1 MKFRNPETGEVFE
14 THCDTC
20 GAGSSGCKLVWKN
33 VSCGRLKENPHE
45 AARLMGYEVLEDE
58 AEYYKFEIRLCDTKI
73 DRDFEKFTLPCLR
86 KLSEMFVGKNGFV
99 GQGSIAKILSTVVL
113 KGKDGEWF
121 IKANASIKNIPENFK
136 VIEEIKSGK
145 KKEVSIGCSVATR
158 TCSICGDSTGSC
170 NHKPG
175 EYYNGKQC
183 FMELNDPTD
192 VFEWAFVST
201 PVKEETN
208 MDKPRIAQVL
218 GVEVG
223 ERFSISP
230 VEKQL
235 YVSESGNIIDDNRY
249 LFAQLFVDAI
259 NHPDRI
265 IRKPKPEQEEEKVDK
280 LLEDWTFS
288 EVQEYCKKQ
297 RNTSER
303 CSACKIKKFCDKY
316 LGKKGESASPK
327 YWDLSEPPRWTE
339 QEVERAKA
347 IKLIY
352 PNAEKLELIP
362 CAIRVYTDIGA
373 IAYLHTDLFPSMKN
387 GQISTL
393 DEIIGGAE

>member
-45 AARLMGYEVLEDE
+45 AARLMGYEVVEDE
-58 AEYYKFEIRLCDTKI
+58 PEYYKFEIRLCDTKI
-73 DRDFEKFTLPCLR
+73 DRDFERFTLPCLR
-86 KLSEMFVGKNGFV
+86 KLSKMFVGKNGFV
-99 GQGSIAKILSTVVL
+99 GQDSIAKILSTVVL

-192 VFEWAFVST
+192 VFEWSFVAT
-201 PVKEETN
+201 PVEE
-208 MDKPRIAQVL
+208 K
-218 GVEVG
+218 
-223 ERFSISP
+223 
-230 VEKQL
+230 
-235 YVSESGNIIDDNRY
+235 
-249 LFAQLFVDAI
+249 
-259 NHPDRI
+259 
-265 IRKPKPEQEEEKVDK
+265 KVDK
-280 LLEDWTFS
+280 PLKEWTLGELKEWCYQYRKS
-288 EVQEYCKKQ
+288 HTNKPCEQTCPIYQ
-297 RNTSER
+297 RGICCREWVH
-303 CSACKIKKFCDKY
+303 
-316 LGKKGESASPK
+316 E
-327 YWDLSEPPRWTE
+327 WDLEEKPRWTE
-339 QEVERAKA
+339 QEVEIVKNLLEVVGPAELRKVADMVTMKVDGK
-347 IKLIY
+347 IIY
-352 PNAEKLELIP
+352 LRKDA
-362 CAIRVYTDIGA
+362 
-373 IAYLHTDLFPSMKN
+373 FPSLKN
-387 GQISTL
+387 EMVVTL
-393 DEIIGGAE
+393 YEIIGGLE

>member
-1 MKFRNPETGEVFE
+1 MKFRNPETGEMYVGILNAMD
-14 THCDTC
+14 HYCD
-20 GAGSSGCKLVWKN
+20 S
-33 VSCGRLKENPHE
+33 KEDCDDCQIKEPVQVYKGQKHPCYAYVTDNPHE

-99 GQGSIAKILSTVVL
+99 GQDSIAKILSTVVL

-145 KKEVSIGCSVATR
+145 KKEVSIGCSAATR

-192 VFEWAFVST
+192 VFEWSFVAT
-201 PVKEETN
+201 PVKEEANMGKPLKEWTLGELKEWCYQYRKSHTN
-208 MDKPRIAQVL
+208 KPC
-218 GVEVG
+218 
-223 ERFSISP
+223 
-230 VEKQL
+230 
-235 YVSESGNIIDDNRY
+235 
-249 LFAQLFVDAI
+249 
-259 NHPDRI
+259 
-265 IRKPKPEQEEEKVDK
+265 EQTCPIYQRWICCREWVHEWDLEEK
-280 LLEDWTFS
+280 
-288 EVQEYCKKQ
+288 
-297 RNTSER
+297 
-303 CSACKIKKFCDKY
+303 
-316 LGKKGESASPK
+316 
-327 YWDLSEPPRWTE
+327 PRWTE
-339 QEVERAKA
+339 QEVEDAKTLCRMWPGGK
-347 IKLIY
+347 IEFKRY
-352 PNAEKLELIP
+352 EDGR
-362 CAIRVYTDIGA
+362 CAMVHIQGS
-373 IAYLHTDLFPSMKN
+373 LHGCLDLGQVDLFLSLRP
-387 GQISTL
+387 GQSVTL

>member
-1 MKFRNPETGEVFE
+1 MKFRNFETGEVLEILSKWDFFYGQRAGRELWADKPRDVQDQDIADFNRDME
-14 THCDTC
+14 TITNW
-20 GAGSSGCKLVWKN
+20 V
-33 VSCGRLKENPHE
+33 HE

-192 VFEWAFVST
+192 VFEWAFVAT
-201 PVKEETN
+201 PVKEEAN
-208 MDKPRIAQVL
+208 MDKPPDQQAKADAGKPRPTLVPVSLIEAVTAVRMYGNEKYHDPENWRQVEPQRYQDAL
-218 GVEVG
+218 YRHWLSYLKG
-223 ERFSISP
+223 EQCDP
-230 VEKQL
+230 
-235 YVSESGNIIDDNRY
+235 ESG
-249 LFAQLFVDAI
+249 LPHLW
-259 NHPDRI
+259 H
-265 IRKPKPEQEEEKVDK
+265 
-280 LLEDWTFS
+280 L
-288 EVQEYCKKQ
+288 
-297 RNTSER
+297 
-303 CSACKIKKFCDKY
+303 ACNVAFLIEME
-316 LGKKGESASPK
+316 GKE
-327 YWDLSEPPRWTE
+327 
-339 QEVERAKA
+339 
-347 IKLIY
+347 
-352 PNAEKLELIP
+352 
-362 CAIRVYTDIGA
+362 
-373 IAYLHTDLFPSMKN
+373 
-387 GQISTL
+387 
-393 DEIIGGAE
+393 

>member
-45 AARLMGYEVLEDE
+45 AARLMGYEVVEDE
-58 AEYYKFEIRLCDTKI
+58 PEYYKFEIRLCDTKI
-73 DRDFEKFTLPCLR
+73 DRDFERFTLPCLR

-208 MDKPRIAQVL
+208 MDKP
-218 GVEVG
+218 
-223 ERFSISP
+223 
-230 VEKQL
+230 
-235 YVSESGNIIDDNRY
+235 
-249 LFAQLFVDAI
+249 
-259 NHPDRI
+259 
-265 IRKPKPEQEEEKVDK
+265 KP
-280 LLEDWTFS
+280 LSDWTLG
-288 EVQEYCKKQ
+288 EVKEHCKEQRDTPARCTGCKMQKYCDQ
-297 RNTSER
+297 YFGRQGD
-303 CSACKIKKFCDKY
+303 A
-316 LGKKGESASPK
+316 AAPK
-327 YWDLSEPPRWTE
+327 YWDLTEPPRWTE
-339 QEVERAKA
+339 QEVEDARAVKRLLEADSVTRAAYGNGLVA
-347 IKLIY
+347 IKSDWSVSIVLSRD
-352 PNAEKLELIP
+352 
-362 CAIRVYTDIGA
+362 C
-373 IAYLHTDLFPSMKN
+373 FPSLRP
-387 GQISTL
+387 GEIITL
-393 DEIIGGAE
+393 DEIIGGTE

>member
-1 MKFRNPETGEVFE
+1 MFYSQSLEVLNL
-14 THCDTC
+14 
-20 GAGSSGCKLVWKN
+20 AKAI
-33 VSCGRLKENPHE
+33 RE
-45 AARLMGYEVLEDE
+45 ALEDE

-73 DRDFEKFTLPCLR
+73 DKDFERFTLPCLR
-86 KLSEMFVGKNGFV
+86 ILSEMFVGKNGFV
-99 GQGSIAKILSTVVL
+99 GQNSIAKILSTVVL

-183 FMELNDPTD
+183 FMELDDPTD
-192 VFEWAFVST
+192 VFEWAFVAT
-201 PVKEETN
+201 PVKEEAN
-208 MDKPRIAQVL
+208 MDNPLK
-218 GVEVG
+218 
-223 ERFSISP
+223 
-230 VEKQL
+230 
-235 YVSESGNIIDDNRY
+235 
-249 LFAQLFVDAI
+249 
-259 NHPDRI
+259 
-265 IRKPKPEQEEEKVDK
+265 
-280 LLEDWTFS
+280 DWTFS

-303 CSACKIKKFCDKY
+303 CSSCKIKKFCDKY

-339 QEVERAKA
+339 QEVEDAKTLCRMWPGGEIEFKRYA
-347 IKLIY
+347 DGR
-352 PNAEKLELIP
+352 
-362 CAIRVYTDIGA
+362 CAMVHIQGS
-373 IAYLHTDLFPSMKN
+373 LHGCLDLGQVDLFPSILP
-387 GQISTL
+387 GQSYTL

>member
-1 MKFRNPETGEVFE
+1 MKFRSKTGEVLE
-14 THCDTC
+14 THCEIC
-20 GAGSSGCKLVWKN
+20 GAGSSPCKLEYLGAP
-33 VSCGRLKENPHE
+33 CGMLRGKS
-45 AARLMGYEVLEDE
+45 AYFVARLMGYEVLEDE

-73 DRDFEKFTLPCLR
+73 DRDFKKFTLPCLR

-99 GQGSIAKILSTVVL
+99 GQDSIAKILSTVVL

-192 VFEWAFVST
+192 VFEWSFVAT
-201 PVKEETN
+201 PVKEEAN
-208 MDKPRIAQVL
+208 MDKPL
-218 GVEVG
+218 
-223 ERFSISP
+223 
-230 VEKQL
+230 K
-235 YVSESGNIIDDNRY
+235 
-249 LFAQLFVDAI
+249 
-259 NHPDRI
+259 
-265 IRKPKPEQEEEKVDK
+265 
-280 LLEDWTFS
+280 DWTFS
-288 EVQEYCKKQ
+288 EVQKYCKKQ
-297 RNTSER
+297 RNTPEL

-316 LGKKGESASPK
+316 LGGKGESASHK
-327 YWDLSEPPRWTE
+327 YWDLSEPSRWTE

-393 DEIIGGAE
+393 DEIIGGETK